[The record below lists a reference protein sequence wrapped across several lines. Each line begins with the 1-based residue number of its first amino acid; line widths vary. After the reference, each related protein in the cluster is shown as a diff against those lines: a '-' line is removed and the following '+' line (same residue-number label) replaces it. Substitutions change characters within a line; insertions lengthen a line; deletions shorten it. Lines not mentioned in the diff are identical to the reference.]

1 MYGVKVL
8 NKLVAAWEA
17 EAANRG
23 YLEENTV
30 RASSLVV
37 IVSVIIFFQI
47 SFSNLYLLILDI
59 PCLKW
64 FNTDFRRLALP
75 AAFLS
80 KNPPAATRWSVS
92 PAEPISAISAD
103 RTSP

>member
-1 MYGVKVL
+1 MQIMYGVKVL

-47 SFSNLYLLILDI
+47 SSGFGLIGFVVLIDKFLLTACSRPLAAAIGRVQSL
-59 PCLKW
+59 
-64 FNTDFRRLALP
+64 RLLSGFARPAL
-75 AAFLS
+75 
-80 KNPPAATRWSVS
+80 
-92 PAEPISAISAD
+92 
-103 RTSP
+103 